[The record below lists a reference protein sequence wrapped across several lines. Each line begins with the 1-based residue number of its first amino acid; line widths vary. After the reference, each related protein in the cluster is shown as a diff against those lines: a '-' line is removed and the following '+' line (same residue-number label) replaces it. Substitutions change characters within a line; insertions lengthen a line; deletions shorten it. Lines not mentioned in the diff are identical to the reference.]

1 MNILDEIAA
10 LQSRGLDILRAAT
23 ELAPRDLVARAGISL
38 AEARAWCR
46 TARELLGPTRFTAY
60 RRRVTTSAHNH
71 RHSVQTLV
79 LINNYAR
86 KLATDREAWE
96 LREKL
101 AAMDADHDTI
111 AAAAREATRPS
122 PEDADDTPR
131 LRHRVD
137 HRTKRMHFQFSTGMN
152 QGRDLLHS
160 VDAKAGSRTG
170 VGLTDTDRGAALTQ
184 LLDGD
189 GISPTTVT
197 PMVIVGLDDA
207 TRIRDGHGDDV
218 TLALTD
224 GTTMTG
230 AEFVHAAMT
239 EHGFVGAY
247 HPVEGAVNLYRTER
261 LFNPKQR
268 ALAKGES
275 PICAWPDCPRSAE
288 ACQAHHLNEWADGG
302 ETNAHDAAMLCAYH
316 NAINGLPG
324 RGRMIRDTDGQLK
337 WVPPDGGPPIAKD
350 HPVTQLGAMR
360 LI

>member
-86 KLATDREAWE
+86 KLA
-96 LREKL
+96 
-101 AAMDADHDTI
+101 AMDADHDTI

-137 HRTKRMHFQFSTGMN
+137 HRTKRMHFQFFTGMN

-230 AEFVHAAMT
+230 AEFLAAT
-239 EHGFVGAY
+239 LSDYSYVGLY
-247 HPVEGAVNLYRTER
+247 HPVAGPANLYRTQR
-261 LFNPKQR
+261 QFNRKQR
-268 ALAKGES
+268 LLARAES
-275 PICAWPDCPRSAE
+275 PVCAWPDCHRAAE
-288 ACQAHHLNEWADGG
+288 ACEAHHLTDWGEGG
-302 ETNAHDAAMLCAYH
+302 QTNASEVAMLCAYH
-316 NAINGLPG
+316 NSVNRRRG
-324 RGRMIRDTDGQLK
+324 RGHMIRDGDGLLK
-337 WVPPDGGPPIAKD
+337 WVPPGGGAPLVKD
-350 HPVTQLGAMR
+350 HPVSVLGAMH
-360 LI
+360 LL